1 MPPTFRHGKT
11 TGVYLAG
18 FNASPFFNSFET
30 ARTVETHETTPFES
44 EAKSYSAG
52 LNDGT
57 MALSGF
63 YDLNGVAGTSGDE
76 LLQALYVAE
85 ADFPASVFLDGGVV
99 VGRTCRMAT
108 VIKSGYSISAPVG
121 DMVTTKAD
129 LVVDGGVRYGKCLNA
144 KAPVTGTVT
153 GAAADFGAA
162 APAGDWN
169 TSSNGVAHIHPVDN
183 TRSAAVEV
191 KIQHSTDNSVWVDHA
206 TYSIPAGN
214 TTGVAIPT
222 TGANLRYVRAL
233 ITPVAGTGSATII
246 VAFARA

>member
-1 MPPTFRHGKT
+1 MPNFRHGKT

-18 FNASPFFNSFET
+18 FNASPFFNSFES

-57 MALSGF
+57 ASLSGF
-63 YDLNGVAGTSGDE
+63 YDTNLTGTAGDDLMHS
-76 LLQALYVAE
+76 LLANDTE
-85 ADFPASVFLDGGVV
+85 FPMSVFLDGGVV
-99 VGRTCRMAT
+99 VGRACRMAN
-108 VIKSGYSISAPVG
+108 VIQSGYSVSAPVG

-129 LVVDGGVRYGKCLNA
+129 LTVDGGIRYGKCLNA
-144 KAPVTGTVT
+144 KAPVTGTVVT
-153 GAAADFGAA
+153 GTAADFGPA
-162 APAGDWN
+162 APTGDWN
-169 TSSNGVAHIHPVDN
+169 ASSNGYAHIHPTDN
-183 TRSAAVEV
+183 TRSAAVDV
-191 KIQHSTDNSVWVDHA
+191 KIQQSADNSVWVDHA
-206 TYSIPAGN
+206 TYTVPAGS
-214 TTGVAIPT
+214 TTGVTVPT